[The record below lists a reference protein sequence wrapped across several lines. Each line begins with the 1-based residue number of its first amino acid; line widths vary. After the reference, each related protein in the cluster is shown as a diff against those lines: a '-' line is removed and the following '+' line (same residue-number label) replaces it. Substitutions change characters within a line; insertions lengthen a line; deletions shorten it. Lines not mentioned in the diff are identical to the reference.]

1 MTSSYTNLGI
11 ELMVTG
17 ANSGT
22 WGSKTNTNLE
32 IVEQIQGYVNKSIA
46 GGAQTTDL
54 AIADGSTSSSDA
66 RNLII
71 ELSGTITGNQVVTV
85 PDGIEKSYIV
95 YNNTSGAFTVEF
107 KTFSGTGTTFSTTD
121 KGIKIVYSNG
131 TNIIDAAFTEVSSD
145 ISPQLSGDLDLNSN
159 DITGTGNINTT
170 GNIDITGNIDT
181 TGNIDITGTLT
192 ADNDVQADSI
202 GVGTAPSGTTGQI
215 RATDDI
221 TAFYSSD
228 AMLKEDI
235 INIPNPLEAL
245 KKLNGV
251 LFNWKDEWI
260 KKQGGEDGYFV
271 RKKDVGVIAQ
281 EVEKVLP
288 EAVAQRKDGI
298 KAVKYD
304 RLTCLLI
311 EAVKVLSDKVEKLN
325 KENK

>member
-1 MTSSYTNLGI
+1 MSSTYTDLGI

-17 ANSGT
+17 ANDGT
-22 WGSKTNTNLE
+22 WGTKTNTNLE
-32 IVEQIQGYVNKSIA
+32 IINQLQDYVNKSIA
-46 GGAQTTDL
+46 GGAQTTAL
-54 AIADGSTSSSDA
+54 LIADGSTTSSDA

-71 ELSGTITGNQVVTV
+71 ELSGIITGNQIVTV
-85 PDGIEKSYIV
+85 PDNIKKSYIV
-95 YNNTSGAFTVEF
+95 VNSTTGAHTVQF
-107 KTFSGTGTTFSTTD
+107 KTASGTGFTFGATEKTIAILYSDGNNIVEVINNTQNLQDLADLANTD
-121 KGIKIVYSNG
+121 GNFIVGDG
-131 TNIIDAAFTEVSSD
+131 TNFVAESGATARTSIGLGTSSD
-145 ISPQLSGDLDLNSN
+145 VQFNDGQL
-159 DITGTGNINTT
+159 
-170 GNIDITGNIDT
+170 
-181 TGNIDITGTLT
+181 
-192 ADNDVQADSI
+192 DSL
-202 GVGTAPSGTTGQI
+202 GVGTAASGTTGQI

-228 AMLKEDI
+228 VALKEDI
-235 INIPNPLEAL
+235 ENISNPLESL

-311 EAVKVLSDKVEKLN
+311 EAVKVLSDKVEKLS
-325 KENK
+325 KDKK

>member
-1 MTSSYTNLGI
+1 MPNTTSTSLKLT
-11 ELMVTG
+11 VQATG
-17 ANSGT
+17 ENSGT
-22 WGSKTNTNLE
+22 WGAFTNTNLL
-32 IVEQIQGYVNKSIA
+32 ILEQAIGGYDAVALNA
-46 GGAQTTDL
+46 TTGATLTFSNGVLSNGKNQ
-54 AIADGSTSSSDA
+54 
-66 RNLII
+66 II
-71 ELSGTITGNQVVTV
+71 KLTGTITSNVNVTI
-85 PDGIEKSYIV
+85 PDSIEKTYIV
-95 YNNTSGAFTVEF
+95 ENATSGAFTVTV
-107 KTFSGTGTTFSTTD
+107 KTTSGSGVTWATTD
-121 KGIKIVYSNG
+121 KGKKMIYSDG
-131 TNIIDAAFTEVSSD
+131 TNVVDTSFTEVSSD

-170 GNIDITGNIDT
+170 GNIE
-181 TGNIDITGTLT
+181 ITGTLT
-192 ADNDVQADSI
+192 ADNDIQADSI

-235 INIPNPLEAL
+235 TNIPDSLEAV

-288 EAVAQRKDGI
+288 EAVAQRPDGI

-311 EAVKVLSDKVEKLN
+311 EAVKILSDKIEKLD
-325 KENK
+325 KDK